1 MSDSEDSLSTCSL
14 ESTKRTMT
22 SAVPG
27 MEISETRDALAQL
40 RQLWDLNSPTTP
52 FYACNTLPSA
62 KGMSCSQFALLY
74 VHGQIQKRNQKQK

>member
-1 MSDSEDSLSTCSL
+1 MSDLDDSCSL
-14 ESTKRTMT
+14 ESIKRTMT

-40 RQLWDLNSPTTP
+40 RSVWDLNSPTAP
-52 FYACNTLPSA
+52 FYACNILPSA
-62 KGMSCSQFALLY
+62 KGRTCSQFAFLY